1 MFRELAQRRQNM
13 RLRDIEE
20 SRQLLWELT
29 TYEPTLLHCLTILE
43 STCLSQVLNL
53 TCCLPCDNATDF
65 APHRELSARYPAST

>member
-43 STCLSQVLNL
+43 STCLSQV
-53 TCCLPCDNATDF
+53 
-65 APHRELSARYPAST
+65 